1 MLTNLLPK
9 DQVIC
14 CYSCKE
20 KARISK
26 TDTPKFQF
34 FVDERLRT
42 NKSSGQ
48 ACNEQ
53 PNPLSFLVFDFCY
66 LLSPTYS
73 LLPVAKRL
81 DSRSKDFW
89 NDEG

>member
-1 MLTNLLPK
+1 VLTNLLPK
-9 DQVIC
+9 VQVIC

-20 KARISK
+20 KARFSK

-34 FVDERLRT
+34 FVNERLRA

-48 ACNEQ
+48 ARNEQ
-53 PNPLSFLVFDFCY
+53 PNPLSFLVFDFYY
-66 LLSPTYS
+66 LLFPIYS

-81 DSRSKDFW
+81 DSRLKNFW